1 MSLLTAQNLQF
12 GFSDGILFKDAAFKI
27 ENTDRVGLIGA
38 NGTGKT
44 TLFKLITGEY
54 SPQEGAIVKSCDLNI
69 GYMEQYLPSNGSVTL
84 YNEVL
89 TVFSD
94 VAEMEKELEEINCR
108 LLDTSDEKL
117 IERQLFLNEEIER
130 RDGLVYKAKTRSAL
144 LGLGF
149 LQDELELPVSA
160 LSGGQRSKAALCKL
174 LLSNSHL
181 LLLDEPTNNLDI
193 EAVTWLEDFLAK
205 YKGAFIVVSH
215 DRYFLDKVT
224 TSTMEIAHKKIYF
237 TKGNYTLYHKLKA
250 ERELSIERE
259 YEKNITEI
267 KRIEE
272 IIEQQKRFNQAR
284 NYVTI
289 ASKQKQIDRIKEQ
302 LVMPESAAKS
312 VHFSF
317 ECDLRAGDE
326 VLVTDGLKKGFDGKE
341 LFSDLSLTV
350 RRNER
355 VFILGPNGCGKS
367 TFLKIINREIS
378 QDKGTFR
385 YGVNVKKGY
394 FAQNIENV
402 NVKKTALDDV
412 WDMYPS
418 MTETEV
424 RSALAMFLF
433 CGDDVY
439 KTVASLSGGEKA
451 KLSLLKIM
459 LKKPNFLILDEPTVG
474 LDPQQ
479 IIEIRNLIAKLGK
492 NHTIILSSHILSE
505 IQAVCDRIIIIN
517 YGEIIADDLQDNL
530 SDKLSVDKNLVVRV
544 VCDAQDMLSALK
556 SVKGVKSVT
565 LLGKKENGAY
575 DFEIVPEDGADIRAA
590 VSARIAE
597 RKKPLLSLTS
607 NSLSLEQMF
616 LKLTQAPNNDEAR
629 RMLGIKNEDIISDK
643 DSVDAD
649 TANETEN
656 TPKEENE

>member
-54 SPQEGAIVKSCDLNI
+54 SPQEGAIVKSRDLNI

-84 YNEVL
+84 YNEAL

-326 VLVTDGLKKGFDGKE
+326 VLITDGLKKGFDGKE

-459 LKKPNFLILDEPTVG
+459 LKKPNFLILDEPTNH
-474 LDPQQ
+474 LD
-479 IIEIRNLIAKLGK
+479 ISSREVLENALLSFGGTLLCVSHDRYFINKLATRVIYLSHDGAVEIEGNYDDYLNYLENSEKTHEASQKPAEKPKVNDYKLK
-492 NHTIILSSHILSE
+492 KEQASNERKRLTQLKRTEAEIEEKENRISE
-505 IQAVCDRIIIIN
+505 I
-517 YGEIIADDLQDNL
+517 ETKLSLPETADDYKELMRLTEELD
-530 SDKLSVDKNLVVRV
+530 
-544 VCDAQDMLSALK
+544 ALK
-556 SVKGVKSVT
+556 CELDK
-565 LLGKKENGAY
+565 AY
-575 DFEIVPEDGADIRAA
+575 ALWE
-590 VSARIAE
+590 
-597 RKKPLLSLTS
+597 KLQ
-607 NSLSLEQMF
+607 EQ
-616 LKLTQAPNNDEAR
+616 
-629 RMLGIKNEDIISDK
+629 
-643 DSVDAD
+643 
-649 TANETEN
+649 
-656 TPKEENE
+656 

>member
-54 SPQEGAIVKSCDLNI
+54 SPQEGAIVKSRDLNI
-69 GYMEQYLPSNGSVTL
+69 GYIEQYLPSNNSVTL

-284 NYVTI
+284 NYVAI

-459 LKKPNFLILDEPTVG
+459 LKKPNFLILDEPTNH
-474 LDPQQ
+474 LD
-479 IIEIRNLIAKLGK
+479 ISSREVLENALLSFGGTLLCVSHDRYFINKLATRVIYLSHDGAVEIEGNYDDYLNYLENSEKTPETSQKPIEKPKVNDYKLK
-492 NHTIILSSHILSE
+492 KEQASNERKRLTQLKRTEAEIEEKENRISE
-505 IQAVCDRIIIIN
+505 I
-517 YGEIIADDLQDNL
+517 ET
-530 SDKLSVDKNLVVRV
+530 KLSLPETAEDYKELMKLTEEL
-544 VCDAQDMLSALK
+544 DALK
-556 SVKGVKSVT
+556 CELDK
-565 LLGKKENGAY
+565 AY
-575 DFEIVPEDGADIRAA
+575 ALWE
-590 VSARIAE
+590 
-597 RKKPLLSLTS
+597 KLQ
-607 NSLSLEQMF
+607 EQ
-616 LKLTQAPNNDEAR
+616 
-629 RMLGIKNEDIISDK
+629 
-643 DSVDAD
+643 
-649 TANETEN
+649 
-656 TPKEENE
+656 

>member
-54 SPQEGAIVKSCDLNI
+54 SPQEGAIVKSRDLNI
-69 GYMEQYLPSNGSVTL
+69 GYMEQYLPSNNSVTL

-89 TVFSD
+89 TAFSD

-459 LKKPNFLILDEPTVG
+459 LKKPNFLILDEPTNH
-474 LDPQQ
+474 LD
-479 IIEIRNLIAKLGK
+479 ISSREVLENALLSFGGTLLCVSHDRYFINKLATRVIYLSHDGAVEIEGNYDDYLNYLENSEKTPETSQKPIEKPKVNDYKLK
-492 NHTIILSSHILSE
+492 KEQASNERKRLTQLKRTEAEIEEKENRISE
-505 IQAVCDRIIIIN
+505 I
-517 YGEIIADDLQDNL
+517 ET
-530 SDKLSVDKNLVVRV
+530 KLSLPETAEDYKELMKLTEEL
-544 VCDAQDMLSALK
+544 DALK
-556 SVKGVKSVT
+556 CELDK
-565 LLGKKENGAY
+565 AY
-575 DFEIVPEDGADIRAA
+575 ALWE
-590 VSARIAE
+590 
-597 RKKPLLSLTS
+597 KLQ
-607 NSLSLEQMF
+607 EQ
-616 LKLTQAPNNDEAR
+616 
-629 RMLGIKNEDIISDK
+629 
-643 DSVDAD
+643 
-649 TANETEN
+649 
-656 TPKEENE
+656 

>member
-54 SPQEGAIVKSCDLNI
+54 SPQEGAIVKSRDLNI

-108 LLDTSDEKL
+108 LLNTSDEKL

-224 TSTMEIAHKKIYF
+224 TTTMEIAHKKIYF

-326 VLVTDGLKKGFDGKE
+326 VLVTDDLKKGFDGKE

-378 QDKGTFR
+378 QDNGTFR

-402 NVKKTALDDV
+402 NVKKTTLDDV

-459 LKKPNFLILDEPTVG
+459 LKKPNFLILDEPTNH
-474 LDPQQ
+474 LD
-479 IIEIRNLIAKLGK
+479 ISSREVLENALLSFGGTLLCVSHDRYFINKLATRVIYLSHDGAVEIEGNYDDYLNYLENSEKTPEASQKPVEKPKVNDYKLK
-492 NHTIILSSHILSE
+492 KEQASNERKRLTQLKRTEAEIEEKENRISE
-505 IQAVCDRIIIIN
+505 I
-517 YGEIIADDLQDNL
+517 ET
-530 SDKLSVDKNLVVRV
+530 KLSLPETAEDYKELMKLTEEL
-544 VCDAQDMLSALK
+544 DALK
-556 SVKGVKSVT
+556 CELDK
-565 LLGKKENGAY
+565 AY
-575 DFEIVPEDGADIRAA
+575 ALWE
-590 VSARIAE
+590 
-597 RKKPLLSLTS
+597 KLQ
-607 NSLSLEQMF
+607 EQ
-616 LKLTQAPNNDEAR
+616 
-629 RMLGIKNEDIISDK
+629 
-643 DSVDAD
+643 
-649 TANETEN
+649 
-656 TPKEENE
+656 

>member
-54 SPQEGAIVKSCDLNI
+54 SPQEGAIVKSRDLNI
-69 GYMEQYLPSNGSVTL
+69 GYMEQYLPSNNSVTL

-459 LKKPNFLILDEPTVG
+459 LKKPNFLILDEPTNH
-474 LDPQQ
+474 LD
-479 IIEIRNLIAKLGK
+479 ISSREVLENALLSFGGTLLCVSHDRYFINKLATRVIYLSHDGAVEIEGNYDDYLNCLENSEKTPETSQKPIEKPKVNDYKLK
-492 NHTIILSSHILSE
+492 KEQASNERKRLTQLKRTEAEIEEKENRISE
-505 IQAVCDRIIIIN
+505 I
-517 YGEIIADDLQDNL
+517 ET
-530 SDKLSVDKNLVVRV
+530 KLSLPETAEDYKELMKLTEEL
-544 VCDAQDMLSALK
+544 DALK
-556 SVKGVKSVT
+556 CELDK
-565 LLGKKENGAY
+565 AY
-575 DFEIVPEDGADIRAA
+575 ALWE
-590 VSARIAE
+590 
-597 RKKPLLSLTS
+597 KLQ
-607 NSLSLEQMF
+607 EQ
-616 LKLTQAPNNDEAR
+616 
-629 RMLGIKNEDIISDK
+629 
-643 DSVDAD
+643 
-649 TANETEN
+649 
-656 TPKEENE
+656 

>member
-12 GFSDGILFKDAAFKI
+12 GFSDGVLFKDAAFKI

-54 SPQEGAIVKSCDLNI
+54 SPQEGAIVKSRDLNI
-69 GYMEQYLPSNGSVTL
+69 GYMEQYLPSNNSVTL

-267 KRIEE
+267 KRIED

-459 LKKPNFLILDEPTVG
+459 LKKPNFLILDEPTNH
-474 LDPQQ
+474 LD
-479 IIEIRNLIAKLGK
+479 ISSREVLENALLSFGGTLLCVSHDRYFINKLATRVIYLSHDGAVEIEGNYDDYLNYLENSEKTPETSQKPIEKPKVNDYKLK
-492 NHTIILSSHILSE
+492 KEQASNERKRLTQLKRTEAEIEEKENRISE
-505 IQAVCDRIIIIN
+505 I
-517 YGEIIADDLQDNL
+517 ET
-530 SDKLSVDKNLVVRV
+530 KLSLPETAEDYKELMKLTEEL
-544 VCDAQDMLSALK
+544 DALK
-556 SVKGVKSVT
+556 CELDK
-565 LLGKKENGAY
+565 AY
-575 DFEIVPEDGADIRAA
+575 ALWE
-590 VSARIAE
+590 
-597 RKKPLLSLTS
+597 KLQ
-607 NSLSLEQMF
+607 EQ
-616 LKLTQAPNNDEAR
+616 
-629 RMLGIKNEDIISDK
+629 
-643 DSVDAD
+643 
-649 TANETEN
+649 
-656 TPKEENE
+656 

>member
-54 SPQEGAIVKSCDLNI
+54 SPQEGAIVKSRDLNI
-69 GYMEQYLPSNGSVTL
+69 GYMEQYLPSNNSVTL

-439 KTVASLSGGEKA
+439 KSVASLSGGEKA

-459 LKKPNFLILDEPTVG
+459 LKKPNFLILDEPTNH
-474 LDPQQ
+474 LD
-479 IIEIRNLIAKLGK
+479 ISSREVLENALLSFGGTLLCVSHDRYFINKLATRVIYLSHDGAVEIEGNYDDYLNYLENSEKTPETSKKPIEKPKVNDYKLK
-492 NHTIILSSHILSE
+492 KEQASNERKRLTQLKRTEAEIEEKENRISE
-505 IQAVCDRIIIIN
+505 I
-517 YGEIIADDLQDNL
+517 ET
-530 SDKLSVDKNLVVRV
+530 KLSLPETAEDYKELMKLTEEL
-544 VCDAQDMLSALK
+544 DALK
-556 SVKGVKSVT
+556 CELDK
-565 LLGKKENGAY
+565 AY
-575 DFEIVPEDGADIRAA
+575 ALWE
-590 VSARIAE
+590 
-597 RKKPLLSLTS
+597 KLQ
-607 NSLSLEQMF
+607 EQ
-616 LKLTQAPNNDEAR
+616 
-629 RMLGIKNEDIISDK
+629 
-643 DSVDAD
+643 
-649 TANETEN
+649 
-656 TPKEENE
+656 

>member
-54 SPQEGAIVKSCDLNI
+54 SPQEGAIVKSRDLNI
-69 GYMEQYLPSNGSVTL
+69 GYMEQYLPSNDSVTL

-459 LKKPNFLILDEPTVG
+459 LKKPNFLILDEPTNH
-474 LDPQQ
+474 LD
-479 IIEIRNLIAKLGK
+479 ISSREVLENALLSFGGTLLCVSHDRYFINKLATRVIYLSHDGAVEIEGNYDDYLNYLENSEKTPETSQKPIEKPKVNDYKLK
-492 NHTIILSSHILSE
+492 KEQASNERKRLTQLKRTEAEIEEKENRISE
-505 IQAVCDRIIIIN
+505 I
-517 YGEIIADDLQDNL
+517 ET
-530 SDKLSVDKNLVVRV
+530 KLSLPETAEDYKELMKLTEEL
-544 VCDAQDMLSALK
+544 DALK
-556 SVKGVKSVT
+556 CELDK
-565 LLGKKENGAY
+565 AY
-575 DFEIVPEDGADIRAA
+575 ALWE
-590 VSARIAE
+590 
-597 RKKPLLSLTS
+597 KLQ
-607 NSLSLEQMF
+607 EQ
-616 LKLTQAPNNDEAR
+616 
-629 RMLGIKNEDIISDK
+629 
-643 DSVDAD
+643 
-649 TANETEN
+649 
-656 TPKEENE
+656 

>member
-54 SPQEGAIVKSCDLNI
+54 LPQEGAIVKSRDLNI

-459 LKKPNFLILDEPTVG
+459 LKKPNFLILDEPTNH
-474 LDPQQ
+474 LD
-479 IIEIRNLIAKLGK
+479 ISSREVLENALLSFGGTLLCVSHDRYFINKLATRVIHLSHDGAVEIEGNYDDYLNYLENSEKTPEASQKPAEKPKVNDYKLK
-492 NHTIILSSHILSE
+492 KEQASNERKRLTQLKRTEAEIEEKENCISE
-505 IQAVCDRIIIIN
+505 I
-517 YGEIIADDLQDNL
+517 ET
-530 SDKLSVDKNLVVRV
+530 KLSLPETAEDYKELMKLTEEL
-544 VCDAQDMLSALK
+544 DALK
-556 SVKGVKSVT
+556 CELDK
-565 LLGKKENGAY
+565 AY
-575 DFEIVPEDGADIRAA
+575 ALWE
-590 VSARIAE
+590 
-597 RKKPLLSLTS
+597 KLQ
-607 NSLSLEQMF
+607 EQ
-616 LKLTQAPNNDEAR
+616 
-629 RMLGIKNEDIISDK
+629 
-643 DSVDAD
+643 
-649 TANETEN
+649 
-656 TPKEENE
+656 

>member
-54 SPQEGAIVKSCDLNI
+54 SPQEGAIVKSRDLNI
-69 GYMEQYLPSNGSVTL
+69 GYMEQYLPSNNSVTL

-459 LKKPNFLILDEPTVG
+459 LKKPNFLILDEPTNH
-474 LDPQQ
+474 LD
-479 IIEIRNLIAKLGK
+479 ISSREVLENALLSFGGTLLCVSHDRYFINKLATRVIYLSHDGAVEIEGNYDDYLNYLENSEKTPETSQKPVEKPKVNDYKLK
-492 NHTIILSSHILSE
+492 KEQASNERKRLTQLKRTEAEIEEKENRISE
-505 IQAVCDRIIIIN
+505 I
-517 YGEIIADDLQDNL
+517 ET
-530 SDKLSVDKNLVVRV
+530 KLSLPETAEDYKELMKLTEEL
-544 VCDAQDMLSALK
+544 DALK
-556 SVKGVKSVT
+556 CELDK
-565 LLGKKENGAY
+565 AY
-575 DFEIVPEDGADIRAA
+575 ALWE
-590 VSARIAE
+590 
-597 RKKPLLSLTS
+597 KLQ
-607 NSLSLEQMF
+607 EQ
-616 LKLTQAPNNDEAR
+616 
-629 RMLGIKNEDIISDK
+629 
-643 DSVDAD
+643 
-649 TANETEN
+649 
-656 TPKEENE
+656 

>member
-54 SPQEGAIVKSCDLNI
+54 SPQEGAIVKSRDLNI
-69 GYMEQYLPSNGSVTL
+69 GYMEQYLPSNNSVTL

-224 TSTMEIAHKKIYF
+224 TSTMVIAHKKIYF

-459 LKKPNFLILDEPTVG
+459 LKKPNFLILDEPTNH
-474 LDPQQ
+474 LD
-479 IIEIRNLIAKLGK
+479 ISSREVLENALLSFGGTLLCVSHDRYFINKLATRVIYLSHDGAVEIEGNYDDYLNYLENSEKTPETSQKPIEKPKVNDYKLK
-492 NHTIILSSHILSE
+492 KEQASNERKRLTQLKRTEAEIEEKENRISE
-505 IQAVCDRIIIIN
+505 I
-517 YGEIIADDLQDNL
+517 ET
-530 SDKLSVDKNLVVRV
+530 KLSLPETAEDYKELMKLTEEL
-544 VCDAQDMLSALK
+544 DALK
-556 SVKGVKSVT
+556 CELDK
-565 LLGKKENGAY
+565 AY
-575 DFEIVPEDGADIRAA
+575 ALWE
-590 VSARIAE
+590 
-597 RKKPLLSLTS
+597 KLQ
-607 NSLSLEQMF
+607 EQ
-616 LKLTQAPNNDEAR
+616 
-629 RMLGIKNEDIISDK
+629 
-643 DSVDAD
+643 
-649 TANETEN
+649 
-656 TPKEENE
+656 

>member
-54 SPQEGAIVKSCDLNI
+54 SPQEGAIVKSRDLNI
-69 GYMEQYLPSNGSVTL
+69 GYMEQYLPSNDSVTL

-394 FAQNIENV
+394 FSQNIENV

-459 LKKPNFLILDEPTVG
+459 LKKPNFLILDEPTNH
-474 LDPQQ
+474 LD
-479 IIEIRNLIAKLGK
+479 ISSREVLENALLSFGGTLLCVSHDRYFINKLATRVIYLSHDGAVEIEGNYDDYLNYLENSEKTPETSQKPIEKPKVNDYKLK
-492 NHTIILSSHILSE
+492 KEQASNERKRLTQLKRTEAEIEEKENRISE
-505 IQAVCDRIIIIN
+505 I
-517 YGEIIADDLQDNL
+517 ET
-530 SDKLSVDKNLVVRV
+530 KLSLPETAEDYKELMKLTEEL
-544 VCDAQDMLSALK
+544 DALK
-556 SVKGVKSVT
+556 CELDK
-565 LLGKKENGAY
+565 AY
-575 DFEIVPEDGADIRAA
+575 ALWE
-590 VSARIAE
+590 
-597 RKKPLLSLTS
+597 KLQ
-607 NSLSLEQMF
+607 EQ
-616 LKLTQAPNNDEAR
+616 
-629 RMLGIKNEDIISDK
+629 
-643 DSVDAD
+643 
-649 TANETEN
+649 
-656 TPKEENE
+656 

>member
-54 SPQEGAIVKSCDLNI
+54 SPQEGAIVKSRDLNI
-69 GYMEQYLPSNGSVTL
+69 GYMEQYLPSNNSVTL

-459 LKKPNFLILDEPTVG
+459 LKKPNFLILDEPTNH
-474 LDPQQ
+474 LD
-479 IIEIRNLIAKLGK
+479 ISSREVLENALLSFGGTLLCVSHDRYFINKLATRVIYLSHDGAVEIEGNYDDYLNYLENSEKTPETSKKPIEKPKVNDYKLK
-492 NHTIILSSHILSE
+492 KEQASNERKRLTQLKRTEAEIEEKENRISE
-505 IQAVCDRIIIIN
+505 I
-517 YGEIIADDLQDNL
+517 ET
-530 SDKLSVDKNLVVRV
+530 KLSLPETAEDYKELMKLTEEL
-544 VCDAQDMLSALK
+544 DALK
-556 SVKGVKSVT
+556 CELDK
-565 LLGKKENGAY
+565 AY
-575 DFEIVPEDGADIRAA
+575 ALWE
-590 VSARIAE
+590 
-597 RKKPLLSLTS
+597 KLQ
-607 NSLSLEQMF
+607 EQ
-616 LKLTQAPNNDEAR
+616 
-629 RMLGIKNEDIISDK
+629 
-643 DSVDAD
+643 
-649 TANETEN
+649 
-656 TPKEENE
+656 

>member
-54 SPQEGAIVKSCDLNI
+54 SPQEGAIVKSRDLNI
-69 GYMEQYLPSNGSVTL
+69 GYMEQYLPSNNSVTL

-149 LQDELELPVSA
+149 LQYELELPVSA

-459 LKKPNFLILDEPTVG
+459 LKKPNFLILDEPTNH
-474 LDPQQ
+474 LD
-479 IIEIRNLIAKLGK
+479 ISSREVLENALLSFGGTLLCVSHDRYFINKLATRVIYLSHDGAVEIEGNYDDYLNYLENSEKTPETSQKPIEKPKVNDYKLK
-492 NHTIILSSHILSE
+492 KEQASNERKRLTQLKRTEAEIEEKENRISE
-505 IQAVCDRIIIIN
+505 I
-517 YGEIIADDLQDNL
+517 ET
-530 SDKLSVDKNLVVRV
+530 KLSLPETAEDYKELMKLTEEL
-544 VCDAQDMLSALK
+544 DALK
-556 SVKGVKSVT
+556 CELDK
-565 LLGKKENGAY
+565 AY
-575 DFEIVPEDGADIRAA
+575 ALWE
-590 VSARIAE
+590 
-597 RKKPLLSLTS
+597 KLQ
-607 NSLSLEQMF
+607 EQ
-616 LKLTQAPNNDEAR
+616 
-629 RMLGIKNEDIISDK
+629 
-643 DSVDAD
+643 
-649 TANETEN
+649 
-656 TPKEENE
+656 

>member
-54 SPQEGAIVKSCDLNI
+54 SPQEGAIVKSRDLNI
-69 GYMEQYLPSNGSVTL
+69 GYMEQYLPSNNSVTL

-149 LQDELELPVSA
+149 LQYELELPVSA

-459 LKKPNFLILDEPTVG
+459 LKKPNFLILDEPTNH
-474 LDPQQ
+474 LD
-479 IIEIRNLIAKLGK
+479 ISSREVLENALLSFGGTLLCVSHDRYFINKLATRVIYLSHDGAVEIEGNYDDYLNYLENSEKTPETSKKPIEKPKVNDYKLK
-492 NHTIILSSHILSE
+492 KEQASNERKRLTQLKRTEAEIEEKENRISE
-505 IQAVCDRIIIIN
+505 I
-517 YGEIIADDLQDNL
+517 ET
-530 SDKLSVDKNLVVRV
+530 KLSLPETAEDYKELMKLTEEL
-544 VCDAQDMLSALK
+544 DALK
-556 SVKGVKSVT
+556 CELDK
-565 LLGKKENGAY
+565 AY
-575 DFEIVPEDGADIRAA
+575 ALWE
-590 VSARIAE
+590 
-597 RKKPLLSLTS
+597 KLQ
-607 NSLSLEQMF
+607 EQ
-616 LKLTQAPNNDEAR
+616 
-629 RMLGIKNEDIISDK
+629 
-643 DSVDAD
+643 
-649 TANETEN
+649 
-656 TPKEENE
+656 

>member
-12 GFSDGILFKDAAFKI
+12 GFSDGVLFKDAAFKI

-54 SPQEGAIVKSCDLNI
+54 SPQEGAIVKSRDLNI
-69 GYMEQYLPSNGSVTL
+69 GYMEQYLPSNNSVTL

-439 KTVASLSGGEKA
+439 KSVASLSGGEKA

-459 LKKPNFLILDEPTVG
+459 LKKPNFLILDEPTNH
-474 LDPQQ
+474 LD
-479 IIEIRNLIAKLGK
+479 ISSREVLENALLSFGGTLLCVSHDRYFINKLATRVIYLSHDGAVEIEGNYDDYLNYLENSEKTPETSKKPIEKPKVNDYKLK
-492 NHTIILSSHILSE
+492 KEQASNERKRLTQLKRTEAEIEEKENRISE
-505 IQAVCDRIIIIN
+505 I
-517 YGEIIADDLQDNL
+517 ET
-530 SDKLSVDKNLVVRV
+530 KLSLPETAEDYKELMKLTEEL
-544 VCDAQDMLSALK
+544 DALK
-556 SVKGVKSVT
+556 CELDK
-565 LLGKKENGAY
+565 AY
-575 DFEIVPEDGADIRAA
+575 ALWE
-590 VSARIAE
+590 
-597 RKKPLLSLTS
+597 KLQ
-607 NSLSLEQMF
+607 EQ
-616 LKLTQAPNNDEAR
+616 
-629 RMLGIKNEDIISDK
+629 
-643 DSVDAD
+643 
-649 TANETEN
+649 
-656 TPKEENE
+656 

>member
-54 SPQEGAIVKSCDLNI
+54 SPQEGAIVKSRDLNI
-69 GYMEQYLPSNGSVTL
+69 GYMEQYLPSNNSVTL

-267 KRIEE
+267 KHIEE

-459 LKKPNFLILDEPTVG
+459 LKKPNFLILDEPTNH
-474 LDPQQ
+474 LD
-479 IIEIRNLIAKLGK
+479 ISSREVLENALLSFGGTLLCVSHDRYFINKLATRVIYLSHDGAVEIEGNYDDYLNYLENSEKTPETSQKPIEKPKVNDYKLK
-492 NHTIILSSHILSE
+492 KEQASNERKRLTQLKRTEAE
-505 IQAVCDRIIIIN
+505 IEEKENRIF
-517 YGEIIADDLQDNL
+517 EIET
-530 SDKLSVDKNLVVRV
+530 KLSLPETAEDYKELMKLTEEL
-544 VCDAQDMLSALK
+544 DALK
-556 SVKGVKSVT
+556 CELDK
-565 LLGKKENGAY
+565 AY
-575 DFEIVPEDGADIRAA
+575 ALWE
-590 VSARIAE
+590 
-597 RKKPLLSLTS
+597 KLQ
-607 NSLSLEQMF
+607 EQ
-616 LKLTQAPNNDEAR
+616 
-629 RMLGIKNEDIISDK
+629 
-643 DSVDAD
+643 
-649 TANETEN
+649 
-656 TPKEENE
+656 

>member
-54 SPQEGAIVKSCDLNI
+54 LPQEGAIVKSRDLNI
-69 GYMEQYLPSNGSVTL
+69 GYMEQYLPSDGSVTL

-94 VAEMEKELEEINCR
+94 VTEMEKELEEINCR

-149 LQDELELPVSA
+149 LQDQLELPVSA

-326 VLVTDGLKKGFDGKE
+326 VLITDGLKKGFDGKE

-378 QDKGTFR
+378 QDKGIFR

-402 NVKKTALDDV
+402 NVKNTALDDV

-459 LKKPNFLILDEPTVG
+459 LKKPNFLILDEPTNH
-474 LDPQQ
+474 LD
-479 IIEIRNLIAKLGK
+479 ISSREVLENALLSFGGTLLCVSHDRYFINKLATRVIYLSHDGAVEIEGNYDDYLNYLENSEKTPEASQKPAEKPKVNDYKLK
-492 NHTIILSSHILSE
+492 KEQASNERKRLTQLKRTEAEIEEKENRISE
-505 IQAVCDRIIIIN
+505 I
-517 YGEIIADDLQDNL
+517 ET
-530 SDKLSVDKNLVVRV
+530 KLSLPETAEDYKELMKLTEEL
-544 VCDAQDMLSALK
+544 DALK
-556 SVKGVKSVT
+556 CELDK
-565 LLGKKENGAY
+565 AY
-575 DFEIVPEDGADIRAA
+575 ALWE
-590 VSARIAE
+590 
-597 RKKPLLSLTS
+597 KLQ
-607 NSLSLEQMF
+607 EQ
-616 LKLTQAPNNDEAR
+616 
-629 RMLGIKNEDIISDK
+629 
-643 DSVDAD
+643 
-649 TANETEN
+649 
-656 TPKEENE
+656 

>member
-54 SPQEGAIVKSCDLNI
+54 SPQEGAIVKSRDLNI

-149 LQDELELPVSA
+149 LQDELKLPVSA

-459 LKKPNFLILDEPTVG
+459 LKKPNFLILDEPTNH
-474 LDPQQ
+474 LD
-479 IIEIRNLIAKLGK
+479 ISSREVLENALLSFGGTLLCVSHDRYFINKLATRVIYLSHDGAVEIEGNYDDYLNYLENSEKTPEASQKPVEKPKVNDYKLK
-492 NHTIILSSHILSE
+492 KEQASNERKRLTQLKRTEAEIEEKENRISE
-505 IQAVCDRIIIIN
+505 I
-517 YGEIIADDLQDNL
+517 ET
-530 SDKLSVDKNLVVRV
+530 KLSLPETAEDYKELMKLTEEL
-544 VCDAQDMLSALK
+544 DALK
-556 SVKGVKSVT
+556 CELDK
-565 LLGKKENGAY
+565 AY
-575 DFEIVPEDGADIRAA
+575 ALWE
-590 VSARIAE
+590 
-597 RKKPLLSLTS
+597 KLQ
-607 NSLSLEQMF
+607 EQ
-616 LKLTQAPNNDEAR
+616 
-629 RMLGIKNEDIISDK
+629 
-643 DSVDAD
+643 
-649 TANETEN
+649 
-656 TPKEENE
+656 

>member
-12 GFSDGILFKDAAFKI
+12 GFSDGVLFKDAAFKI

-54 SPQEGAIVKSCDLNI
+54 SPQEGAIVKSRDLNI
-69 GYMEQYLPSNGSVTL
+69 GYMEQYLPSNNSVTL

-94 VAEMEKELEEINCR
+94 VAEMEKKLEEINCR

-215 DRYFLDKVT
+215 DRYFLDRVT

-439 KTVASLSGGEKA
+439 KSVASLSGGEKA

-459 LKKPNFLILDEPTVG
+459 LKKPNFLILDEPTNH
-474 LDPQQ
+474 LD
-479 IIEIRNLIAKLGK
+479 ISSREVLENALLSFGGTLLCVSHDRYFINKLATRVIYLSHDGAVEIEGNYDDYLNYLENSEKTPETSKKPIEKPKVNDYKLK
-492 NHTIILSSHILSE
+492 KEQASNERKRLTQLKRTEAEIEEKENRISE
-505 IQAVCDRIIIIN
+505 I
-517 YGEIIADDLQDNL
+517 ET
-530 SDKLSVDKNLVVRV
+530 KLSLPETAEDYKELMKLTEEL
-544 VCDAQDMLSALK
+544 DALK
-556 SVKGVKSVT
+556 CELDK
-565 LLGKKENGAY
+565 AY
-575 DFEIVPEDGADIRAA
+575 ALWE
-590 VSARIAE
+590 
-597 RKKPLLSLTS
+597 KLQ
-607 NSLSLEQMF
+607 EQ
-616 LKLTQAPNNDEAR
+616 
-629 RMLGIKNEDIISDK
+629 
-643 DSVDAD
+643 
-649 TANETEN
+649 
-656 TPKEENE
+656 

>member
-12 GFSDGILFKDAAFKI
+12 GFSDGVLFKDAAFKI

-54 SPQEGAIVKSCDLNI
+54 SPQEGAIVKSRDLNI
-69 GYMEQYLPSNGSVTL
+69 GYMEQYLPSNNSVTL

-326 VLVTDGLKKGFDGKE
+326 VLITDGLKKGFDGKE

-459 LKKPNFLILDEPTVG
+459 LKKPNFLILDEPTNH
-474 LDPQQ
+474 LD
-479 IIEIRNLIAKLGK
+479 ISSREVLENALLSFGGTLLCVSHDRYFINKLATRVIYLSHDGAVEIEGNYDDYLNYLENSEKTPETSQKPIEKPKVNDYKLK
-492 NHTIILSSHILSE
+492 KEQASNERKRLTQLKRTEAEIEEKENRISE
-505 IQAVCDRIIIIN
+505 I
-517 YGEIIADDLQDNL
+517 ET
-530 SDKLSVDKNLVVRV
+530 KLSLPETAEDYKELMKLTEEL
-544 VCDAQDMLSALK
+544 DALK
-556 SVKGVKSVT
+556 CELDK
-565 LLGKKENGAY
+565 AY
-575 DFEIVPEDGADIRAA
+575 ALWE
-590 VSARIAE
+590 
-597 RKKPLLSLTS
+597 KLQ
-607 NSLSLEQMF
+607 EQ
-616 LKLTQAPNNDEAR
+616 
-629 RMLGIKNEDIISDK
+629 
-643 DSVDAD
+643 
-649 TANETEN
+649 
-656 TPKEENE
+656 

>member
-54 SPQEGAIVKSCDLNI
+54 SPQEGAIVKSRDLNI
-69 GYMEQYLPSNGSVTL
+69 GYMEQYLPSNNSVTL

-459 LKKPNFLILDEPTVG
+459 LKKPNFLILDEPTNH
-474 LDPQQ
+474 LD
-479 IIEIRNLIAKLGK
+479 ISSREVLENAL
-492 NHTIILSSHILSE
+492 LSF
-505 IQAVCDRIIIIN
+505 
-517 YGEIIADDLQDNL
+517 G
-530 SDKLSVDKNLVVRV
+530 
-544 VCDAQDMLSALK
+544 
-556 SVKGVKSVT
+556 GT
-565 LLGKKENGAY
+565 LLCVSHDRYFINKLATRVIY
-575 DFEIVPEDGADIRAA
+575 LSHDGAVEIEEIGRA
-590 VSARIAE
+590 SCRE
-597 RKKPLLSLTS
+597 R
-607 NSLSLEQMF
+607 
-616 LKLTQAPNNDEAR
+616 
-629 RMLGIKNEDIISDK
+629 
-643 DSVDAD
+643 V
-649 TANETEN
+649 
-656 TPKEENE
+656 

>member
-54 SPQEGAIVKSCDLNI
+54 SPQEGAIVKSRDLNI
-69 GYMEQYLPSNGSVTL
+69 GYMEQYLPSNNSVTL

-326 VLVTDGLKKGFDGKE
+326 VLITDGLKKGFDGKE

-459 LKKPNFLILDEPTVG
+459 LKKPNFLILDEPTNH
-474 LDPQQ
+474 LD
-479 IIEIRNLIAKLGK
+479 ISSREVLENALLSFGGTLLCVSHDRYFINKLATRVIYLSHDGAVEIEGNYDDYLNYLENSEKTPEASQKPIEKPKVNDYKLK
-492 NHTIILSSHILSE
+492 KEQASNERKRLTQLKRTEAEIEEKENRISE
-505 IQAVCDRIIIIN
+505 I
-517 YGEIIADDLQDNL
+517 ET
-530 SDKLSVDKNLVVRV
+530 KLSLPETAEDYKELMKLTEEL
-544 VCDAQDMLSALK
+544 DALK
-556 SVKGVKSVT
+556 CELDK
-565 LLGKKENGAY
+565 AY
-575 DFEIVPEDGADIRAA
+575 ALWE
-590 VSARIAE
+590 
-597 RKKPLLSLTS
+597 KLQ
-607 NSLSLEQMF
+607 EQ
-616 LKLTQAPNNDEAR
+616 
-629 RMLGIKNEDIISDK
+629 
-643 DSVDAD
+643 
-649 TANETEN
+649 
-656 TPKEENE
+656 

>member
-54 SPQEGAIVKSCDLNI
+54 SPQEGAIVKSRDLNI

-108 LLDTSDEKL
+108 LLDTSDERL

-367 TFLKIINREIS
+367 TFLKIINRKIS

-459 LKKPNFLILDEPTVG
+459 LKKPNFLILDEPTNH
-474 LDPQQ
+474 LD
-479 IIEIRNLIAKLGK
+479 ISSREVLENALLSFGGTLLCVSHDRYFINKLATRVIYLSHDGAVEIEGNYDDYLNYLENFEKTPEASQKPAEKPKVNDYKLK
-492 NHTIILSSHILSE
+492 KEQASNERKRLTQLKRTEAEIEEKENRISE
-505 IQAVCDRIIIIN
+505 I
-517 YGEIIADDLQDNL
+517 ETKLSLPETADDYKELMRLTEELD
-530 SDKLSVDKNLVVRV
+530 
-544 VCDAQDMLSALK
+544 ALK
-556 SVKGVKSVT
+556 CELDK
-565 LLGKKENGAY
+565 AY
-575 DFEIVPEDGADIRAA
+575 ALWE
-590 VSARIAE
+590 
-597 RKKPLLSLTS
+597 KLQ
-607 NSLSLEQMF
+607 EQ
-616 LKLTQAPNNDEAR
+616 
-629 RMLGIKNEDIISDK
+629 
-643 DSVDAD
+643 
-649 TANETEN
+649 
-656 TPKEENE
+656 

>member
-54 SPQEGAIVKSCDLNI
+54 SPQEGAIVKSRDLNI

-149 LQDELELPVSA
+149 LQDELKLPVSA

-326 VLVTDGLKKGFDGKE
+326 VLITDGLKKGFDGKE

-459 LKKPNFLILDEPTVG
+459 LKKPNFLILDEPTNH
-474 LDPQQ
+474 LD
-479 IIEIRNLIAKLGK
+479 ISSREVLENALLSFGGTLLCVSHDRYFINKLATRVIYLSHDGAVEIEGNYDDYLNYLENSEKTPEASQKPVEKPKVNDYKLK
-492 NHTIILSSHILSE
+492 KEQASNERKRLTQLKRTEAEIEEKENRISE
-505 IQAVCDRIIIIN
+505 I
-517 YGEIIADDLQDNL
+517 ET
-530 SDKLSVDKNLVVRV
+530 KLSLPETAEDYKELMKLTEEL
-544 VCDAQDMLSALK
+544 DALK
-556 SVKGVKSVT
+556 CELDK
-565 LLGKKENGAY
+565 AY
-575 DFEIVPEDGADIRAA
+575 ALWE
-590 VSARIAE
+590 
-597 RKKPLLSLTS
+597 KLQ
-607 NSLSLEQMF
+607 EQ
-616 LKLTQAPNNDEAR
+616 
-629 RMLGIKNEDIISDK
+629 
-643 DSVDAD
+643 
-649 TANETEN
+649 
-656 TPKEENE
+656 

>member
-12 GFSDGILFKDAAFKI
+12 GFSDGVLFKDAAFKI

-54 SPQEGAIVKSCDLNI
+54 SPQEGAIVKSRDLNI
-69 GYMEQYLPSNGSVTL
+69 GYMEQYLPSNDSVTL

-459 LKKPNFLILDEPTVG
+459 LKKPNFLILDEPTNH
-474 LDPQQ
+474 LD
-479 IIEIRNLIAKLGK
+479 ISSREVLENALLSFGGTLLCVSHDRYFINKLATRVIYLSHDGAVEIEGNYDDYLNYLENSEKTPETSQKPVEKPKVNDYKLK
-492 NHTIILSSHILSE
+492 KEQASNERKRLTQLKRTEAEIEEKENRISE
-505 IQAVCDRIIIIN
+505 I
-517 YGEIIADDLQDNL
+517 ET
-530 SDKLSVDKNLVVRV
+530 KLSLPETAEDYKELMKLTEEL
-544 VCDAQDMLSALK
+544 DALK
-556 SVKGVKSVT
+556 CELDK
-565 LLGKKENGAY
+565 AY
-575 DFEIVPEDGADIRAA
+575 ALWE
-590 VSARIAE
+590 
-597 RKKPLLSLTS
+597 KLQ
-607 NSLSLEQMF
+607 EQ
-616 LKLTQAPNNDEAR
+616 
-629 RMLGIKNEDIISDK
+629 
-643 DSVDAD
+643 
-649 TANETEN
+649 
-656 TPKEENE
+656 